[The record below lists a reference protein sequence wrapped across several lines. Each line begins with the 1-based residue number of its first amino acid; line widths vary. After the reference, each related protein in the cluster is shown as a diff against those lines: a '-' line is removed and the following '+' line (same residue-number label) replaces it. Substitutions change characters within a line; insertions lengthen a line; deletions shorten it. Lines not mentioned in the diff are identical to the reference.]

1 MTVILTQSRH
11 DNFVEVF
18 HRNVL
23 NSPKTVT
30 LRLLELDE
38 VNSTSS
44 FEDFTGTAE
53 PAISKEVKFPCL
65 FKKNEVDYDDSFIGF
80 NNVVDGRIYLSPKQL
95 LINFGTFRLD
105 ARQVNFILDG
115 QEFNCVKVVF
125 LEELFEMPI
134 GIEFTIKDKL
144 RG

>member
-18 HRNVL
+18 HRNVI

-38 VNSTSS
+38 ENTTGS
-44 FEDFTGTAE
+44 FEDFTGTTE
-53 PAISKEVKFPCL
+53 PATSKEVSFPCL
-65 FKKNEVDYDDSFIGF
+65 YKKNKLEFDDSFIGF
-80 NNVVDGRIYLSPKQL
+80 NNIVDGRIYLSPKQL
-95 LINFGTFRLD
+95 TNAFGTFRLD

-115 QEFNCVKVVF
+115 VEYNCVKVSF
-125 LEELFEMPI
+125 LEELFSMPI
-134 GIEFTIKDKL
+134 GVEFTIKDKL

>member
-95 LINFGTFRLD
+95 LRNFGTFRLD

>member
-38 VNSTSS
+38 ENSTSS

-53 PAISKEVKFPCL
+53 PAILKEVQLPCL
-65 FKKNEVDYDDSFIGF
+65 FKKNELAFDDSFVGF
-80 NNVVDGRIYLSPKQL
+80 NNIVDGRIYVSPKQL
-95 LINFGTFRLD
+95 IKFFATFRLD
-105 ARQVNFILDG
+105 ARQVEIILDG
-115 QEFNCVKVVF
+115 QTFVCVKVAF
-125 LEELFEMPI
+125 MEELFDMPI
-134 GIEFTIKDKL
+134 AVEFTIKDKL

>member
-115 QEFNCVKVVF
+115 QEFNCVKVAF